1 MHRHLKKRG
10 IITVSVDE
18 MTGIQA
24 LERAQVTLPMKQG
37 LVERPEYEYIRH
49 GTQCLLA
56 GFDVVTG
63 EVFSVCQNHR
73 KEDDFVNF
81 IKALEDH
88 HYGYTQ
94 LQIVADN
101 LNTHQSESLVRYVA
115 ERSGFEGDLGIK
127 GKSGILKNQISRTEF
142 LSRKSHKIVF
152 NYTPKHGSWMNQIE
166 IWFGILMRKVLK
178 RGSFI
183 SKDDLK
189 SKLTDFVDYHNKFY
203 AHPYNWKYGNTV
215 LKT

>member
-1 MHRHLKKRG
+1 MRRRLKKMG

-24 LERAQVTLPMKQG
+24 LERSQATLPIKQG
-37 LVERPEYEYIRH
+37 MVERPEYEYIRH

-56 GFDVVTG
+56 GFDVATG

-101 LNTHQSESLVRYVA
+101 LNTHQSESLVRHVA
-115 ERSGFEGDLGIK
+115 EQSGFEGDLGIK
-127 GKSGILKNQISRTEF
+127 GKYGILKNQISRAEF
-142 LSRKSHKIVF
+142 LSQKSHKIVF
-152 NYTPKHGSWMNQIE
+152 NYTPKHASWMNQIE

-178 RGSFI
+178 RGSFT
-183 SKDDLK
+183 STYDLK
-189 SKLTDFVDYHNKFY
+189 SKLTDFIDYHNKFY

>member
-1 MHRHLKKRG
+1 
-10 IITVSVDE
+10 

-24 LERAQVTLPMKQG
+24 LERALPTLPMKQG
-37 LVERPEYEYIRH
+37 MVERPEYEYIRH

-56 GFDVVTG
+56 GFDVATG
-63 EVFSVCQNHR
+63 DVFSVCQNHR
-73 KEDDFVNF
+73 KEADFVNF
-81 IKALEDH
+81 IKALENH

-101 LNTHQSESLVRYVA
+101 LNTHQSESLVYHIA
-115 ERSGFEGDLGIK
+115 KRSGFDGCLGIK
-127 GKSGILKNQISRTEF
+127 GQSGILKNQISRAEF
-142 LSRKSHKIVF
+142 LSCKSHKIVF
-152 NYTPKHGSWMNQIE
+152 NYTPKHASWMNQIE

-183 SKDDLK
+183 STDDLK
-189 SKLTDFVDYHNKFY
+189 SKLKNFVDYHNEYY

-215 LKT
+215 LKTQ

>member
-1 MHRHLKKRG
+1 MG

-24 LERAQVTLPMKQG
+24 LERAKETLPMKQNM
-37 LVERPEYEYIRH
+37 VERPEYEYIRH

-56 GFDVVTG
+56 GFDVATG
-63 EVFSVCQNHR
+63 EVFSACQSHR
-73 KEDDFVNF
+73 KEQDFVDF
-81 IKALEDH
+81 IKALEEH

-101 LNTHQSESLVRYVA
+101 LNTHQSESLVRHVA
-115 ERSGFEGDLGIK
+115 ERSGFEGSLGVK
-127 GKSGILKNQISRTEF
+127 GKTGILKSQMSRAEF

-152 NYTPKHGSWMNQIE
+152 NYTPKHASWMNQIE

-178 RGSFI
+178 RGNFI
-183 SKDDLK
+183 STDDLK
-189 SKLTDFVDYHNKFY
+189 SKLTSFVDYHNKFY

>member
-1 MHRHLKKRG
+1 MLRRLKKMG

-24 LERAQVTLPMKQG
+24 LERFQTTLPMKQG
-37 LVERPEYEYIRH
+37 MVERPEYEYIRH

-56 GFDVVTG
+56 GFDVATG

-101 LNTHQSESLVRYVA
+101 LNTHQSESLVRHVA

-127 GKSGILKNQISRTEF
+127 GKTGILKNQISRTEF

-152 NYTPKHGSWMNQIE
+152 NYTPKHASWMNQIE

-178 RGSFI
+178 RGSFT
-183 SKDDLK
+183 STDNLK
-189 SKLTDFVDYHNKFY
+189 SKLTDFIDYHNKFY

>member
-1 MHRHLKKRG
+1 MG

-24 LERAQVTLPMKQG
+24 LERAADTLPMKQKM
-37 LVERPEYEYIRH
+37 LERPEYEYIRH

-56 GFDVVTG
+56 GFDVATG
-63 EVFSVCQNHR
+63 KVFSVCQDHR
-73 KEDDFVNF
+73 KEKDFVDF
-81 IKALEDH
+81 IKALENH

-94 LQIVADN
+94 LQIIADN
-101 LNTHQSESLVRYVA
+101 LNTHQSESLVRHVA
-115 ERSGFEGDLGIK
+115 ERSEFEGCLGIK
-127 GKSGILKNQISRTEF
+127 GKSGILKSQMSRAEF

-152 NYTPKHGSWMNQIE
+152 NYTPKHASWMNQIE

-178 RGSFI
+178 RGNFTST
-183 SKDDLK
+183 DDLK
-189 SKLTDFVDYHNKFY
+189 SKLTSFINYHNDFL

-215 LKT
+215 LKTG